1 MYSVAARSLN
11 RLFVAAPA
19 LFLGLIQVGSA
30 QLVTTPYYLTGYAR
44 DTDRALPSY
53 KTGVGFADGGT
64 VGGVLSAVLPEAPS
78 TLTSSDP
85 VSPPSLVSSPSLV
98 APHSLPT
105 LEDFRELPAETDD
118 VPRPHTA
125 GVTFD
130 GINLEA
136 ASAVLHHGLMR
147 RSQHPNNQTAADPDD
162 GDFRVKEGYHWSGL
176 IAQSLFFN
184 VIENGF
190 RVASDDQIR
199 TLLATKPFWHDY
211 VASMNQFNMGRWNDG
226 DDFLVNYVG
235 HPMQGAV
242 SGFIE
247 IQNDPTGREQEISAT
262 RAYWMSRFKAF
273 LWATAYS
280 THSEIS
286 PIGEAGIGNEG
297 GWTYPL
303 NCPKPCTQSGV
314 HTKYTNNTGWVDFII
329 TPTVGSLWMVA
340 EDTLDRYVSDRVQG
354 ENRSRFL
361 PKILRGTL
369 NPSRTMA
376 NALRLK
382 APWYR
387 DFQHGR
393 DLESSYG
400 VHFLRSDESRA
411 AERFRRFAVMP
422 YFIAMPLGTA
432 AHPCTF
438 CMQSPGA
445 GVQADVALMRW
456 MAVSFAVSKQQGAM
470 QQGSAANGSTTSTGL
485 GVRLIHDRPNNTIS
499 LALRAGTL
507 TEHVPLPQNVDA
519 SHQTYSGPSESQV
532 THATTT
538 IMLSND
544 YKLSRRIAF
553 RSSFGTTI
561 IRYRNPVPTPPGI
574 GTPPHL
580 SWLSHDTFTNTPTWT
595 CEMGP
600 VVHF

>member
-11 RLFVAAPA
+11 HQFFVAAPA
-19 LFLGLIQVGSA
+19 LFLCLIQVGSA
-30 QLVTTPYYLTGYAR
+30 QLVTTPHSLTGYAR

-53 KTGVGFADGGT
+53 KTAAGFADVDPTAGR
-64 VGGVLSAVLPEAPS
+64 LSPALPEAPS
-78 TLTSSDP
+78 ALTSSDP
-85 VSPPSLVSSPSLV
+85 IPR
-98 APHSLPT
+98 HSLAMQ
-105 LEDFRELPAETDD
+105 EDFRELPAETDED
-118 VPRPHTA
+118 PPPDTA

-130 GINLEA
+130 GINLKA
-136 ASAVLHHGLMR
+136 ASAVLQYGLVR
-147 RSQHPNNQTAADPDD
+147 RSQRPHDQPIADPGND
-162 GDFRVKEGYHWSGL
+162 DFRVKEGYHWSGL

-199 TLLATKPFWHDY
+199 RLLATKPFWHDY
-211 VASMNQFNMGRWNDG
+211 VASLRQFNMRRWNDG

-247 IQNDPTGREQEISAT
+247 IQNDPTGREQEIAAT
-262 RAYWMSRFKAF
+262 RAYWKSRFKAF
-273 LWATAYS
+273 LWATVYS

-286 PIGEAGIGNEG
+286 PLGEAGIGNEG
-297 GWTYPL
+297 GWTYPIH
-303 NCPKPCTQSGV
+303 CPKPCTEPSA

-329 TPTVGSLWMVA
+329 TPTVGSLWMLA

-354 ENRSRFL
+354 ENRSRIL

-400 VHFLRSDESRA
+400 VHFLRSDESMRA
-411 AERFRRFAVMP
+411 AEQFRRFAVMP

-438 CMQSPGA
+438 CIPNPGA
-445 GVQADVALMRW
+445 GVQADVALLRW
-456 MAVSFAVSKQQGAM
+456 IAVSFAVSKQQAVM
-470 QQGSAANGSTTSTGL
+470 QKGSATNGSTVSTGL
-485 GVRLIHDRPNNTIS
+485 GIRLIHDRPNNTLS

-507 TEHVPLPQNVDA
+507 TERVPLPQNFDA
-519 SHQTYSGPSESQV
+519 IHHKSSEPAESSV
-532 THATTT
+532 THPATT
-538 IMLSND
+538 IMFSND
-544 YKLSRRIAF
+544 YKLSGRLAF
-553 RSSFGTTI
+553 RSSFGATI
-561 IRYRNPVPTPPGI
+561 VRYRNPAPAPPGI
-574 GTPPHL
+574 GTPPYL
-580 SWLSHDTFTNTPTWT
+580 SWLSHDSFTNTPTWT

>member
-11 RLFVAAPA
+11 RHFVAAPA
-19 LFLGLIQVGSA
+19 FFLCLIQVGSA
-30 QLVTTPYYLTGYAR
+30 QLVTTPHSLTGYAR
-44 DTDRALPSY
+44 DTDRVLPRHMTAAGSAD
-53 KTGVGFADGGT
+53 VGPTDIDP

-78 TLTSSDP
+78 TLTTSDP
-85 VSPPSLVSSPSLV
+85 IP
-98 APHSLPT
+98 PHSLVPPHS
-105 LEDFRELPAETDD
+105 LAMQEDFRELPVETDEEPPPD
-118 VPRPHTA
+118 TA
-125 GVTFD
+125 GVTFE
-130 GINLEA
+130 GINLPA
-136 ASAVLHHGLMR
+136 AYAVLHHGLVR
-147 RSQHPNNQTAADPDD
+147 RSQRPQDQPTANPDD
-162 GDFRVKEGYHWSGL
+162 EDFRVKEGYHWSGL
-176 IAQSLFFN
+176 IAQSLFFS

-190 RVASDDQIR
+190 RAASDDQIR

-211 VASMNQFNMGRWNDG
+211 VASMRQFNMRRWNDG

-247 IQNDPTGREQEISAT
+247 IQNDPAGREEELSAT
-262 RAYWMSRFKAF
+262 RAYWTSRFKAF

-280 THSEIS
+280 TYSEIS
-286 PIGEAGIGNEG
+286 PLGEAGIGNEG
-297 GWTYPL
+297 GWTYPID
-303 NCPKPCTQSGV
+303 CPKPCTQSGV

-329 TPTVGSLWMVA
+329 TPTVGSLWMLA

-354 ENRSRFL
+354 ENRSRML

-376 NALRLK
+376 NAMRFK

-400 VHFLRSDESRA
+400 VHFLRSDESMRA
-411 AERFRRFAVMP
+411 AEQFRRFAVTP

-438 CMQSPGA
+438 CIQSPGA
-445 GVQADVALMRW
+445 GVEADVALTRW
-456 MAVSFAVSKQQGAM
+456 VAVNFAVSKQQAVM
-470 QQGSAANGSTTSTGL
+470 PKGSAANGSTVSTGL
-485 GVRLIHDRPNNTIS
+485 GLRLMHDRPNNTLS

-507 TEHVPLPQNVDA
+507 TERVSLPQSFDA
-519 SHQTYSGPSESQV
+519 IHQKSSEPSESSI

-544 YKLSRRIAF
+544 YKLSRLFAF
-553 RSSFGTTI
+553 RSSFGATI
-561 IRYRNPVPTPPGI
+561 VRYRNPAPARPGI
-574 GTPPHL
+574 GNPPYL
-580 SWLSHDTFTNTPTWT
+580 SWLSHDSFTNTPNWT

-600 VVHF
+600 VLHF

>member
-1 MYSVAARSLN
+1 
-11 RLFVAAPA
+11 
-19 LFLGLIQVGSA
+19 
-30 QLVTTPYYLTGYAR
+30 
-44 DTDRALPSY
+44 
-53 KTGVGFADGGT
+53 
-64 VGGVLSAVLPEAPS
+64 
-78 TLTSSDP
+78 
-85 VSPPSLVSSPSLV
+85 
-98 APHSLPT
+98 
-105 LEDFRELPAETDD
+105 
-118 VPRPHTA
+118 
-125 GVTFD
+125 
-130 GINLEA
+130 
-136 ASAVLHHGLMR
+136 MR
-147 RSQHPNNQTAADPDD
+147 
-162 GDFRVKEGYHWSGL
+162 
-176 IAQSLFFN
+176 
-184 VIENGF
+184 
-190 RVASDDQIR
+190 
-199 TLLATKPFWHDY
+199 
-211 VASMNQFNMGRWNDG
+211 RWNDG

-286 PIGEAGIGNEG
+286 PLGEAGIGNEG
-297 GWTYPL
+297 GWTYPI
-303 NCPKPCTQSGV
+303 NCPKPCAQSGV

-329 TPTVGSLWMVA
+329 TPTVGSLWMLA
-340 EDTLDRYVSDRVQG
+340 EDTLDRYVNDRVQG
-354 ENRSRFL
+354 ENRSRNL
-361 PKILRGTL
+361 PKILRGAL

-393 DLESSYG
+393 DLESSAG
-400 VHFLRSDESRA
+400 VHFLRSDESMRA
-411 AERFRRFAVMP
+411 AEQFRRFAVMP
-422 YFIAMPLGTA
+422 YFVAMPLGTA

-438 CMQSPGA
+438 CMQNPGA

-456 MAVSFAVSKQQGAM
+456 IAVSFAISKQPTEM
-470 QQGSAANGSTTSTGL
+470 QKGSTVSTGL
-485 GVRLIHDRPNNTIS
+485 GVRLMHDRPNNTLS

-507 TEHVPLPQNVDA
+507 TEHVPFPQNVDA
-519 SHQTYSGPSESQV
+519 NHPTYSGPSESQV

-544 YKLSRRIAF
+544 YKLSRLFAF

-561 IRYRNPVPTPPGI
+561 VRYRNAAPAPPGI
-574 GTPPHL
+574 GTPPYL
-580 SWLSHDTFTNTPTWT
+580 SWLSHDTFTNKPTWT